1 MRLKFSQPSQKSDRP
16 CLILL
21 HGGPALPYYTERL
34 AQELSLHYPVIDVCF
49 RSRVHTQS
57 PPPYDIETHRADL
70 FSLVKKEIE
79 EKEKKCIL
87 IGHSFGGLMAA
98 SFVSHYSQ
106 LPIESLFM
114 ICPAPIDTESRELFL
129 KNVVAKWSKQNL
141 SRRNEI
147 IREIREP
154 SAPQLRLWNEYWQL
168 LAPTYFFEKDWSQ
181 KVDWADW
188 DYEAFNDCLK
198 SSAKEFQEQTFILPK
213 QEFKKPVIVIGAQED
228 PCPIDSN
235 FHWIKSKFSQAEL
248 FKLDRCG
255 HFPWLENSETAK
267 RFFSLLTNLLEQK
280 NP

>member
-16 CLILL
+16 SLILL
-21 HGGPALPYYTERL
+21 HGGPALPYYTESL
-34 AQELSLHYPVIDVCF
+34 AQELSVQYPVIDVCF

-57 PPPYDIETHRADL
+57 SPPYDLETHRADL

-98 SFVSHYSQ
+98 SFVSHYPQ
-106 LPIESLFM
+106 LPIESLFV

-147 IREIREP
+147 LREIREP
-154 SAPQLRLWNEYWQL
+154 LAPHLKLWNEYWQL
-168 LAPTYFFEKDWSQ
+168 LAPTYFFDQHLSQ
-181 KVDWADW
+181 NVDWADW

-213 QEFKKPVIVIGAQED
+213 HEFKKPVIVIGAEED

-235 FHWIKSKFSQAEL
+235 FHWIQSQFSQAEL
-248 FKLDRCG
+248 FKLNRCG

-267 RFFSLLTNLLEQK
+267 RFFSLLSDLLEQK